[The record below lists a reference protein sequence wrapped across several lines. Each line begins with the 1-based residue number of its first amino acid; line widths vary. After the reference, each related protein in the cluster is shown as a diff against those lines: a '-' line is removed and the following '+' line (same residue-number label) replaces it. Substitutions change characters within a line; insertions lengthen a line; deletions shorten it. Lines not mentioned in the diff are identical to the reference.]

1 MFAPPIV
8 ASALAV
14 AVTFASV
21 IVAATGRPPSLALT
35 ALIVGSMP
43 VLPSL
48 QFTLGYPM
56 RLVSASFTAGLLEM
70 QGFAVARQGTFLL
83 WQGQEIQFDAP
94 CSGVNMLLAGLL
106 LTCLIAAAV
115 QCSLRNLVAALCAC
129 IGIVLIFNVM
139 RAVSLFYLEAVAAE
153 PMESSKHGGVGLISF
168 AMALPLLVLTVKPG
182 RRAIAAHEKRVCRR
196 PYLKLSLAAFVAVAL
211 PVIAK
216 ETASPQAAVA
226 QEAPAWPTAFEGRR
240 LPAASD

>member
-83 WQGQEIQFDAP
+83 WQGQEIQFHAP

-115 QCSLRNLVAALCAC
+115 QCSLCTVAALAP
-129 IGIVLIFNVM
+129 
-139 RAVSLFYLEAVAAE
+139 VS
-153 PMESSKHGGVGLISF
+153 
-168 AMALPLLVLTVKPG
+168 
-182 RRAIAAHEKRVCRR
+182 
-196 PYLKLSLAAFVAVAL
+196 
-211 PVIAK
+211 
-216 ETASPQAAVA
+216 ASC
-226 QEAPAWPTAFEGRR
+226 
-240 LPAASD
+240 